1 MSTSPIENLTEH
13 HRVAYYGGSFDPPH
27 RGHIAI
33 ADALVDQFGLNSFVF
48 IPAFHAP
55 HKARLKP
62 TSAYDRYTMLC
73 LATQSAV
80 KMRVSRMEIEM
91 PERPYSVETLT
102 RILTVRPDDDIY
114 FVIGADSWQDILTW
128 REWEKVLTMV
138 NIIVVTRPGV
148 EIGFDHVTAEVRKR
162 IVDMRAGANSDRNE
176 QTAPGIESLIFITD
190 AVNMDVSA
198 TDIRRKIRE
207 DVPSW
212 RDEVKAEVANY
223 IEKYQIYS

>member
-1 MSTSPIENLTEH
+1 MSTIPVDNHGER

-27 RGHIAI
+27 SGHLAI
-33 ADALVDQFGLNSFVF
+33 ADALVDQFGLDSFVF

-73 LATQSAV
+73 LATESAS

-102 RILTVRPDDDIY
+102 RIVTVRPDDEIY
-114 FVIGADSWQDILTW
+114 FVIGGDSWRDILTW

-148 EIGFDHVTAEVRKR
+148 EIGFDHVTDEIRNR
-162 IVDMRAGANSDRNE
+162 IVDMRAGTDSDRIE
-176 QTAPGIESLIFITD
+176 QPTTSIEPSIFITD

-198 TDIRRKIRE
+198 TEIRRKIRE
-207 DVPSW
+207 DDTTWQEDVT
-212 RDEVKAEVANY
+212 DEVANY
-223 IEKYQIYS
+223 VEKYQIYS

>member
-1 MSTSPIENLTEH
+1 MSTIPNDNLTER

-27 RGHIAI
+27 SGHLAI
-33 ADALVDQFGLNSFVF
+33 ADALVGQFGLDSFVF
-48 IPAFHAP
+48 ILAFHAP

-73 LATQSAV
+73 LATQSAA

-102 RILTVRPDDDIY
+102 RIITVRPDDEVY
-114 FVIGADSWQDILTW
+114 FVIGADSWRDIRTW

-148 EIGFDHVTAEVRKR
+148 EIGFDHVTDEIRDR
-162 IVDMRAGANSDRNE
+162 IVDMRAGSDSARNE
-176 QTAPGIESLIFITD
+176 QTASSIEPSIFITD
-190 AVNMDVSA
+190 AVNMDISA
-198 TDIRRKIRE
+198 TEIRRKTREGDSTWQE
-207 DVPSW
+207 DVTP
-212 RDEVKAEVANY
+212 EVANY
-223 IEKYQIYS
+223 VEKYQIYS

>member
-1 MSTSPIENLTEH
+1 MPNENLTAR

-27 RGHIAI
+27 RGHLAI
-33 ADALVDQFGLNSFVF
+33 ADALVDQFGLDSFVF

-73 LATQSAV
+73 LATQSAA

-102 RILTVRPDDDIY
+102 RILTVRPDDEIY
-114 FVIGADSWQDILTW
+114 FVIGADSWRDILTW
-128 REWEKVLTMV
+128 REWERVLTMV

-148 EIGFDHVTAEVRKR
+148 EIGFDHVTQEIRERV
-162 IVDMRAGANSDRNE
+162 VDLRGGSEPR
-176 QTAPGIESLIFITD
+176 QVGISTGFRSKATSIFITD
-190 AVNMDVSA
+190 EVNMDISA
-198 TDIRRKIRE
+198 TEIRRKIRE
-207 DVPSW
+207 KDPTWREDVT
-212 RDEVKAEVANY
+212 AEVANY
-223 IEKYQIYS
+223 VEKYQIYS